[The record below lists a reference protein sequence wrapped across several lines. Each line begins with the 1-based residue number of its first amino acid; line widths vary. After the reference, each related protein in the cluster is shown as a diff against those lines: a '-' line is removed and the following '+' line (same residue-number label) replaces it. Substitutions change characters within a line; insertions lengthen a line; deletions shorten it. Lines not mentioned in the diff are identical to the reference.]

1 MCHDRIDGDDLPV
14 IHAFLAKML
23 SVRRAGV
30 TTAVQMLQARGLIQ
44 ALRGS
49 IKVLDRAG
57 LETCADGTYGSPEA
71 EYDRLV
77 GVSFRRVALKST
89 RPSA

>member
-57 LETCADGTYGSPEA
+57 LET
-71 EYDRLV
+71 
-77 GVSFRRVALKST
+77 
-89 RPSA
+89 

>member
-1 MCHDRIDGDDLPV
+1 M
-14 IHAFLAKML
+14 
-23 SVRRAGV
+23 